1 MNNLPSTL
9 DQVIAF
15 IAVTVGGLYVL
26 KFIVPYIVEAVGKKN
41 TELDARIK
49 TVESKLETTIK
60 EIDSKIDNTNQV
72 IVNKLDGIINILNE
86 SKIKQAILEN
96 DVENIKRE
104 INEIKKKLD
113 K

>member
-1 MNNLPSTL
+1 MPTTL
-9 DQVIAF
+9 DQIISF
-15 IAVTVGGLYVL
+15 IAVAIGGLYVIRVI
-26 KFIVPYIVEAVGKKN
+26 FPYIMSNITKN
-41 TELDARIK
+41 SEEMDARIK

-86 SKIKQAILEN
+86 SKVKQAILET